1 MGQVIVGFD
10 IEWKTTFTKVCLL
23 VVFINVL
30 DGGNYKIN
38 WTFYYSMEAISLL
51 LLEL

>member
-38 WTFYYSMEAISLL
+38 WTSLIL
-51 LLEL
+51 WKLFHFNY